1 MGGGDSSRVI
11 KLREMGFMLAW
22 FYSDVFGV
30 EMEGEEEE
38 DGREVHREERKE
50 KEGETEEEGGGPGTD
65 RRGTRKRK
73 RMEI

>member
-11 KLREMGFMLAW
+11 KWRKIGFMFAW
-22 FYSDVFGV
+22 FYSGVFGV
-30 EMEGEEEE
+30 EMGEEEEE

-50 KEGETEEEGGGPGTD
+50 KEGETEEEGWGPGTD